1 MDQELDET
9 ISAAL
14 DGEPVDLGQLR
25 EALGTTE
32 GREVLAGFLL
42 IRAGAVSGGREPT
55 ETLKANLRRAVR
67 RPWFMAGPLVP
78 ASMAASFAAVA
89 VGGALWL
96 GVSMH
101 TVPAEPPSAQQA
113 VTRAESA
120 PAPESAA
127 SPATPPAVE
136 QQSPPA
142 KPTRMLR
149 FEGWREGS

>member
-1 MDQELDET
+1 MDQELEET

-14 DGEPVDLGQLR
+14 DGEPVDLEQLR

-32 GREVLAGFLL
+32 GREALAGFLL
-42 IRAGAVSGGREPT
+42 IRAAAVSGGHEPT
-55 ETLKANLRRAVR
+55 ATLKTNLQRAVR

-78 ASMAASFAAVA
+78 ASLAASLAAVA
-89 VGGALWL
+89 ACGALWL

-101 TVPAEPPSAQQA
+101 TVPAESPAAEQA
-113 VTRAESA
+113 GAPTESA
-120 PAPESAA
+120 PPPAA
-127 SPATPPAVE
+127 SPATRPAVE
-136 QQSPPA
+136 QQPPPA